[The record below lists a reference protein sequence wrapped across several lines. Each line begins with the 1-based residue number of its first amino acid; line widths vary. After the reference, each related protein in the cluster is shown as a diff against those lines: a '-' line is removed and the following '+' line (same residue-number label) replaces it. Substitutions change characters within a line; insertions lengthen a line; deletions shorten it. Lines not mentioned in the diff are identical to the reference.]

1 MIEILI
7 AAGIIALVSVL
18 VLQSNKLMNI
28 VTNLYGIIIT
38 ALGAYGLFFISEPV
52 SILNDNL
59 RVDALSHY
67 EILIAG
73 FIFWL
78 AAFYAK
84 GYVEN
89 LIAAGELNQ
98 KNVKFFYLAF
108 NSLLL
113 SLVLAFSSNNLA
125 LLWIFAEL
133 STMLSAVLIVLLN
146 AKENIVA
153 AMKYVFITS
162 IAMVFSFLGLIL
174 LYTITKYNLG
184 IATLNWDTLL
194 ENAGI
199 LPPELFIMSFVLFFI
214 GFGAKAGLVPFHI
227 WLPAAHSKAPSNVSA
242 ILSGTVINVGT
253 YALIRIFA
261 IAKQNPDSFYFAS
274 ILFLVFG
281 VLTIGVAAF
290 SMITRTNLKK
300 LIAFSS
306 VEGVGLIVLGLGIGS
321 STAMFWVLFLIGANA
336 LVKALLFF
344 SAGIVHRQYLS
355 IKIDAIHNL
364 FDLQPLSAIGLII
377 GSLALTGMP
386 FLPVFIAK
394 LLLLSE
400 LAKSSILLMF
410 IVLLLMLI
418 VASSFVMFLLQII
431 NKKEKLPTKYHA
443 PISMKLPIIMLLI
456 MIFLLGINM
465 PESLQNVLHSAIVQL
480 GW

>member
-1 MIEILI
+1 MIGILI
-7 AAGIIALVSVL
+7 IAGIIVLAFIL
-18 VLQSNKLMNI
+18 VLQSNKLMNV
-28 VTNLYGIIIT
+28 VTNLYGVIIT
-38 ALGAYGLFFISEPV
+38 VLGAYGLFFISEP
-52 SILNDNL
+52 LFFMNENL
-59 RVDALSHY
+59 RVDTLSFY

-73 FIFWL
+73 LIFWF
-78 AAFYAK
+78 AALYAK

-89 LIAAGELNQ
+89 LITAGELNP
-98 KNVKFFYLAF
+98 KNVKLFYLAF
-108 NSLLL
+108 NGLLL

-133 STMLSAVLIVLLN
+133 STILSAILIVLLN

-162 IAMVFSFLGLIL
+162 IAMIFSFLGLIL
-174 LYTITKYNLG
+174 LYTVTKYNL
-184 IATLNWDTLL
+184 
-194 ENAGI
+194 ENASI
-199 LPPELFIMSFVLFFI
+199 LPPELFIMSLVLFFI
-214 GFGAKAGLVPFHI
+214 GFAAKAGLVPFHI

-261 IAKQNPDSFYFAS
+261 IAKQNPDSFHFAS

-290 SMITRTNLKK
+290 SMVTRTNLKK

-321 STAMFWVLFLIGANA
+321 SNAIFWVLFLIGTNA

-344 SAGIVHRQYLS
+344 SAGIIHRQYLS

-364 FDLQPLSAIGLII
+364 FDLQPLSAVGLII
-377 GSLALTGMP
+377 GSLALIGMP
-386 FLPVFIAK
+386 FLPVFMPK

-400 LAKSSILLMF
+400 LARSSIILMF
-410 IVLLLMLI
+410 IVLLLML
-418 VASSFVMFLLQII
+418 VLASSFVIFLLQII
-431 NKKEKLPTKYHA
+431 NVKEKLLTKYHA
-443 PISMKLPIIMLLI
+443 PISMKLPIIILLI
-456 MIFLLGINM
+456 IIFLLGITM
-465 PESLQNVLHSAIVQL
+465 PETLQNVLHSIIVQL